1 MVYSWNKL
9 FNSVIAID
17 EKEIAPD
24 FWKLD
29 IGAIFQ

>member
-1 MVYSWNKL
+1 MVYFWNKL
-9 FNSVIAID
+9 FNPVIVIN

-24 FWKLD
+24 FWKPG